1 MRDVRRVRAF
11 SRCGLARVAWL
22 AAAVALAA
30 CALFAGAVEGRAS
43 RPDEANARAGS
54 SGTTRP
60 TSLAS
65 PLAEFA
71 NGTENRLLRV
81 ESGYDALLLRV
92 HLIRAARTSVE
103 IQTFIWTNDECGRLL
118 LWELIEAAR
127 RGVHVRILADQMFSE
142 KDPAV
147 MAFLA
152 TVHPN
157 FEVKHYRPAFARID
171 PSLWQRLAA
180 GALAFRST
188 NQRMHNK
195 VMLVDG
201 AVLVTG
207 GRNVEN
213 TYFDHSTELNFRD
226 RDVLATGPV
235 VAAAQKSFEEFW
247 AYRHAVPSGALRD
260 VAAEIARGKF
270 RRYERRADWDFGGL
284 FGELGRE
291 ADDAALVR
299 ERFAAR
305 LRPVQRA
312 EFVSDEPGK
321 SRGWFGPLPRLTRQ
335 LRAALEQAREQ
346 IVMQTPYLVLSPA
359 ARDLFGDLRARRPQL
374 QFRISSNSFASTD
387 NLLAYS
393 ANYRLRGVY
402 IEQLGLQ
409 VHEFKPRPAE
419 MPELFRQHDE
429 MTRRAAPRI
438 AQGEQKR
445 PPFLCVHAKSLVVD
459 DRVAFVGSYNLDP
472 RSERLN
478 TEVGLIVEDADFARG
493 LRAEI
498 ERDLAPEN
506 SWVIARRDL
515 PLGLDKVNGLIEG
528 VISLT
533 PLEIWPLRNTSSFD
547 LRPGAQP
554 VPPDDPEFHRRYIEV
569 GSFPGTDGLLSQKEI
584 LTRLYKAVGAPLTP
598 VI

>member
-1 MRDVRRVRAF
+1 MRNAGVRAWWSALTPTR
-11 SRCGLARVAWL
+11 SRENALRSTRSTWRGVFLAVCF
-22 AAAVALAA
+22 V
-30 CALFAGAVEGRAS
+30 CASIEGRAS
-43 RPDEANARAGS
+43 RPDEPSAPSGS
-54 SGTTRP
+54 PVAERVSAADAQTRV
-60 TSLAS
+60 
-65 PLAEFA
+65 
-71 NGTENRLLRV
+71 LRI

-92 HLIRAARTSVE
+92 HLIRTARESVE
-103 IQTFIWTNDECGRLL
+103 MQTFIWTNDECGRLL

-127 RGVHVRILADQMFSE
+127 RGVRVRLIVDQMFSE

-171 PSLWQRLAA
+171 PPFWQKLAA
-180 GALAFRST
+180 GALSFRST

-201 AVLVTG
+201 AVLLTG

-213 TYFDHSTELNFRD
+213 TYFDHSAELNFRD
-226 RDVLATGPV
+226 RDVLAVGSV
-235 VAAAQKSFEEFW
+235 VAAARKSFEEFW
-247 AYRHAVPSGALRD
+247 AYRHAVPSRKLRD
-260 VAAEIARGKF
+260 VASEIARGKF
-270 RRYERRADWDFGGL
+270 RRYDRREDWDFGGI
-284 FGELGRE
+284 FGELSRE

-305 LRPVQRA
+305 MRPVQRA
-312 EFVSDEPGK
+312 VFVSDEPGK
-321 SRGWFGPLPRLTRQ
+321 TRGWFGPTARLTRE
-335 LRAALEQAREQ
+335 LRGALEQAREQ
-346 IVMQTPYLVLSPA
+346 VVMQTPYLVLSPA
-359 ARDLFGDLRARRPQL
+359 ARRLFAQLREQHPRL

-409 VHEFKPRPAE
+409 VHEFKPRPAALA
-419 MPELFRQHDE
+419 ELFPRHAE
-429 MTRRAAPRI
+429 MERRAAARL
-438 AQGEQKR
+438 AGGEQKR
-445 PPFLCVHAKSLVVD
+445 APFLCVHAKSLVVD

-478 TEVGLIVEDADFARG
+478 TEVGLIVEDADFARE

-506 SWVIARRDL
+506 SWVIARRHI

-528 VISLT
+528 LISIT
-533 PLEIWPLRNTSSFD
+533 PLEVWPLRNTSSFE
-547 LRPGAQP
+547 LRPGAEP
-554 VPPDDPEFHRRYIEV
+554 VPPGHPEFYRRYLEV